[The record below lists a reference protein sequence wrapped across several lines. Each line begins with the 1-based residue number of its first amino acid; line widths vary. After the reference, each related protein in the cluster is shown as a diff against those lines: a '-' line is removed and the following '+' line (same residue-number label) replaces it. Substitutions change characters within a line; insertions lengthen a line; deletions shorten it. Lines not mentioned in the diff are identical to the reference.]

1 MNSSL
6 VYARGLGRKT
16 KGKRKMEESNIWVKK
31 EDARAYFTWN
41 LDMERVLAEA
51 LRDQRSMGRQ
61 TNGIWKTEAYK
72 AAADVLSTRFNVQL
86 IGENV
91 KNRVKL
97 WRRWYGIVNDILSQ
111 NGFGWDGTNCMITVE
126 DENAWNEYVKSHEE
140 AKRFRFKIILNWNDI
155 VDICA
160 KDKASGIQVERAVDV
175 DDVTSKEAN
184 VDEDEEGSNEYI
196 DLEKPSSATKKK
208 VQCTCA
214 NKGRDKEGM
223 IDSMREVAEIL
234 KDFVQISKKRMEGNT
249 PKEVQ
254 EVLNEMEMIID
265 IDDTL
270 RYKAINWL
278 IDNPNKIAI
287 LKALPL
293 SEKKKYL
300 MASMF

>member
-1 MNSSL
+1 M
-6 VYARGLGRKT
+6 
-16 KGKRKMEESNIWVKK
+16 
-31 EDARAYFTWN
+31 
-41 LDMERVLAEA
+41 
-51 LRDQRSMGRQ
+51 
-61 TNGIWKTEAYK
+61 
-72 AAADVLSTRFNVQL
+72 
-86 IGENV
+86 
-91 KNRVKL
+91 
-97 WRRWYGIVNDILSQ
+97 
-111 NGFGWDGTNCMITVE
+111 
-126 DENAWNEYVKSHEE
+126 KSHEE